1 MRNFIG
7 SANLPMPS
15 IAFWSVRY
23 HGFVRGRKQVK
34 VVVAIR
40 SQKLE
45 RVFDHSRVPAE
56 LAQSPADA
64 GLLF

>member
-1 MRNFIG
+1 
-7 SANLPMPS
+7 MPS